1 MTWFKVDDSFY
12 DHPKV
17 FDASDA
23 AVALW
28 TRAGSWA
35 ARNLTDGFVPS
46 GLLARLSGDP
56 VTAAK
61 ELVDRGLWKRTRGGF
76 QFHDWAEYQPSKER
90 VESDRKAAA
99 VRQANYRKRSKSRTD
114 NSAPKSR
121 SRDGNGDTTS
131 VGQSRSQ
138 SDNTPSSTVEP
149 SRRDS
154 RVSNSVSNGVSH
166 TTPTRP
172 SLFTRERGE
181 ERAPAERGA
190 ALAPPLRDGARPSS
204 HEPED
209 ERFWTEA
216 QREARRTAEATTAAI
231 AEQQRTARSGA
242 ALARAA
248 LQAKEVQRADPS

>member
-56 VTAAK
+56 VSASK
-61 ELVDRGLWKRTRGGF
+61 ELVDRGLWKRTKGGF

-90 VESDRKAAA
+90 VEADRKAAA
-99 VRQANYRKRSKSRTD
+99 IRQANYRNRKSRKD
-114 NSAPKSR
+114 NK
-121 SRDGNGDTTS
+121 
-131 VGQSRSQ
+131 
-138 SDNTPSSTVEP
+138 PSSP
-149 SRRDS
+149 SDSSRRDS

-172 SLFTRERGE
+172 SSLTEKRGE
-181 ERAPAERGA
+181 ERAPAEPGA
-190 ALAPPLRDGARPSS
+190 ALAPPLGAGHPPSRDSR
-204 HEPED
+204 EPED
-209 ERFWTEA
+209 EQFWRDADE
-216 QREARRTAEATTAAI
+216 EVRRQVEATTAEI
-231 AEQQRTARSGA
+231 AEQQRITRSGA

-248 LQAKEVQRADPS
+248 LQAKESRS

>member
-61 ELVDRGLWKRTRGGF
+61 ELVDRGLWKRTKGGF

-90 VESDRKAAA
+90 VEADRKAAA
-99 VRQANYRKRSKSRTD
+99 VRQANYRSR
-114 NSAPKSR
+114 KSR
-121 SRDGNGDTTS
+121 S
-131 VGQSRSQ
+131 
-138 SDNTPSSTVEP
+138 DNKPSSSGVS

-172 SLFTRERGE
+172 SSLTEKRGE

-190 ALAPPLRDGARPSS
+190 ALAPPLRDGSRPSS
-204 HEPED
+204 HDPED

-231 AEQQRTARSGA
+231 VEQQRTARSGA

-248 LQAKEVQRADPS
+248 LQAKEAQRADPS